1 MKKMRK
7 WAKRT
12 STHKIITTLVYMA
25 CIIATVVVFIGWF
38 SGLQDAVG
46 MMNCIAMVIIANTL
60 QYAGKAGFE
69 HSKLATPLMAGVAAG
84 LSSNNPV
91 AGVSSSISTYESEK
105 QMEQMNQQMEQQ
117 NASTPAAVDSN
128 IPETLPD
135 NTSSQDT
142 K

>member
-1 MKKMRK
+1 MKKMCK
-7 WAKRT
+7 WTKHT
-12 STHKIITTLVYMA
+12 STHKIITTLVYMI
-25 CIIATVVVFIGWF
+25 CIIATVIVFIGWF

-46 MMNCIAMVIIANTL
+46 MMNCIAMVVIANTL

-135 NTSSQDT
+135 NTSSQNT